1 MNLKNHRRQVLISL
15 WWLLEACILYYYF
28 ASLGVGIVI
37 ITLLLIFF
45 SCMLLLFKSYK
56 IRVFIY
62 LLLSV
67 YSIFSLLGM
76 CLLYLFSV
84 RVEQYVWRYIAMFI
98 IVVVNI
104 AISFSGFWYNWKR
117 SVPLEWGKA
126 KSRKLARRKL
136 LLTLQRNLILYAY
149 CGNNPITRIDPDNCL
164 YFRKCK
170 RTIV

>member
-98 IVVVNI
+98 IVGVNI

-117 SVPLEWGKA
+117 SVPLE
-126 KSRKLARRKL
+126 
-136 LLTLQRNLILYAY
+136 
-149 CGNNPITRIDPDNCL
+149 
-164 YFRKCK
+164 
-170 RTIV
+170 